1 MLLHGN
7 RGFFDNCILRLKL
20 NSGLVRRSNLDGLTN
35 YNAIAVQL
43 FAIADKYEDRSIDLL
58 KGAFEAFPKAN
69 WAILTVPRQVKHF
82 GLLDYFQRVTPRSS
96 FTTTEVY
103 IVHRAVIHEIASVRL
118 AAETDFEAIESLS
131 PEFYKNM
138 KMSLIEGQALN
149 PTPSISSPTLLSSS
163 YLMFAGEHAVGG
175 VIIAAED
182 KIDSLRAN
190 FEIEDFV
197 NLDVIER
204 RENHKVLYYFVA
216 PGFHSLGKFLLSEA
230 MRLSGAMC
238 LYQPV
243 VGRDYPN
250 NIQKNN

>member
-1 MLLHGN
+1 
-7 RGFFDNCILRLKL
+7 
-20 NSGLVRRSNLDGLTN
+20 
-35 YNAIAVQL
+35 
-43 FAIADKYEDRSIDLL
+43 
-58 KGAFEAFPKAN
+58 
-69 WAILTVPRQVKHF
+69 
-82 GLLDYFQRVTPRSS
+82 
-96 FTTTEVY
+96 VY

-216 PGFHSLGKFLLSEA
+216 PGFHSLGTFLLSEA

-243 VGRDYPN
+243 VGRDYPKKQL
-250 NIQKNN
+250 NINLVNPCGESDQLIVYLNVAQNG